1 MPYLFTSE
9 EKISLL
15 TRLPP
20 LELSYEPK
28 MHKKVYADLYRI
40 LPKGPKAIV
49 WYTRWHEQP
58 ACLLILLNER
68 GNYSDVK
75 LFPTIFAQP
84 LALGTIIYGT
94 YFNYHGGHYFTCEHL
109 YYSHGVALD
118 QKSLAERMELLMGLF
133 QDDQLGQKTYTADFL
148 VVGLPVLTKTYEE
161 ALVQLE
167 TLPYKTYGIGGYQF
181 SKQVHAASPAYQQ
194 RPIPMHVPQQR
205 PIPMHVPQQR
215 PVPMHVPQQRPVPQQ
230 LPTASPATTTYATT
244 TYATTTYAK
253 SFNKNYFKIKAGL
266 AADIYHLY
274 TVDDT
279 FYATAAVPSYKASVM
294 LNGLFRKIKENTNL
308 DLLEESDEEE
318 EFENTQMDKFVDL
331 EKSVVMECVYLKKFR
346 KWQPL
351 KVITLSSVKLMTKKE
366 AQQIEN
372 I

>member
-15 TRLPP
+15 NRLPP

-49 WYTRWHEQP
+49 WYTVWHEQP

-75 LFPTIFAQP
+75 LFPTIFAQT

-109 YYSHGVALD
+109 YYLQGGTVG
-118 QKSLAERMELLMGLF
+118 QKPLAERMELLINLF
-133 QDDQLGQKTYTADFL
+133 QDAQIGQTIYTDDFL
-148 VVGLPVLTKTYEE
+148 VVGLPILTKTYEE
-161 ALVQLE
+161 ALEQLE
-167 TLPYKTYGIGGYQF
+167 KLPYKTYGIGGYQLHAPI
-181 SKQVHAASPAYQQ
+181 HAAPIHAPTS
-194 RPIPMHVPQQR
+194 RPM
-205 PIPMHVPQQR
+205 QR
-215 PVPMHVPQQRPVPQQ
+215 PVPTTQHTQHTTQQR
-230 LPTASPATTTYATT
+230 
-244 TYATTTYAK
+244 
-253 SFNKNYFKIKAGL
+253 SFNKNYFKVKAGL

-274 TVDDT
+274 TSDDT
-279 FYATAAVPSYKASVM
+279 FYAIAAVPSYKASVM

-308 DLLEESDEEE
+308 DLLEESDEED

-331 EKSVVMECVYLKKFR
+331 EKSIVMECVYLKKFR

-351 KVITLSSVKLMTKKE
+351 KVITLSNVKLITKKE

>member
-1 MPYLFTSE
+1 MPHLFTSE

-15 TRLPP
+15 NRLPP

-49 WYTRWHEQP
+49 WYTTWCEQP

-109 YYSHGVALD
+109 YYSQGVALD

-133 QDDQLGQKTYTADFL
+133 QEDQLGQKTYTADFL

-181 SKQVHAASPAYQQ
+181 SKQVLAASHAASP
-194 RPIPMHVPQQR
+194 
-205 PIPMHVPQQR
+205 HVPQQR
-215 PVPMHVPQQRPVPQQ
+215 PVPMHVPQQRPVSQQ
-230 LPTASPATTTYATT
+230 LPSASHATTTYATASH
-244 TYATTTYAK
+244 ATTTYAR

-274 TVDDT
+274 TADDT

-351 KVITLSSVKLMTKKE
+351 KVITLPHVKLMTKKE